1 MQMRLSILLCIS
13 DPLLQNL
20 LCFFHELPM
29 QINRIVCNSSKRIV
43 LSENIIGGLLIILIH
58 LRCMLLPLF

>member
-1 MQMRLSILLCIS
+1 
-13 DPLLQNL
+13 
-20 LCFFHELPM
+20 M

-58 LRCMLLPLF
+58 LRRMLLPLF